1 MMFFVTGVE
10 MDIQTLKLFKVL
22 ADVKNITTASELCN
36 ISQPAASVKIKKLE
50 ESYATK
56 FFNRTNK
63 RFELTEDGTQF
74 LQVADRILRLNQSL
88 IIGINNRKND
98 FHEFLRIGATTGPAN
113 YILPERLAKYHSE
126 YPDTYIKLDVSDI
139 DTIIRLIEED
149 KVDFGLVGTRRNDEL
164 EYQSFM
170 KDEIILC
177 AGKATDVPDIV
188 SKEDLYNLNFYLEQ
202 SSSSSRSYLFDW
214 FATHDVSVT
223 KLHIVGEV
231 GLPDA
236 LKRLLIDG
244 EGVAFLPETLVL
256 EELEV
261 GKLRRIT
268 ISDLPQIH
276 RPLYMVSK
284 KRADLTPCVKIFV
297 ENYM

>member
-1 MMFFVTGVE
+1 M
-10 MDIQTLKLFKVL
+10 KLFKVL

-50 ESYATK
+50 DSYATK

-98 FHEFLRIGATTGPAN
+98 FHDFLRIGATTGPAN
-113 YILPERLAKYHSE
+113 YILPERLAEYHSE

-164 EYQSFM
+164 EYVSFM

-177 AGKATDVPDIV
+177 AGRGTDVPDIV
-188 SKEDLYNLNFYLEQ
+188 SKEELYNLNFYLEQ

-214 FATHDVSVT
+214 FATHDVSVA

-236 LKRLLIDG
+236 LKRLLING
-244 EGVAFLPETLVL
+244 EGVAFLPETLVI

-276 RPLYMVSK
+276 RPLYLVSK